1 MNFFEKT
8 LMENSYE
15 KKGSINKSLV
25 PKLESMI
32 LEDNKEE
39 EEPSSY
45 VSAQTLGRRRRE
57 QRRTNARLKIIIIQ
71 KERTSQ
77 IFIANV

>member
-1 MNFFEKT
+1 MNFFEKP

-39 EEPSSY
+39 EE
-45 VSAQTLGRRRRE
+45 E
-57 QRRTNARLKIIIIQ
+57 DD
-71 KERTSQ
+71 
-77 IFIANV
+77 